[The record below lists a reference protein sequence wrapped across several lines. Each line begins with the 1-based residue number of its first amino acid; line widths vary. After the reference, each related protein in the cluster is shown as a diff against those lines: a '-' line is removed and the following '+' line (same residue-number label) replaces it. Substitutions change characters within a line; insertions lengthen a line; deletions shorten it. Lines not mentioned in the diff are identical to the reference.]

1 MHALRQIARRR
12 RGISSSLDS
21 GLTGRNAL
29 VYKYVAMGAAHPDLL
44 RRESRHPSAQEQAYV
59 YLRRAILSGKLQGG
73 ARLRQDAIAEHLR
86 ISRIPV
92 RDALGRLHAEGLVT
106 LQSNRSMVVTELGP
120 AEVMEIFEIRAAL
133 EGLALRLALP
143 HLRGEVLHEIDD
155 LLRRMNRVVDD
166 TETWIERH
174 EAFHEY
180 LHNWSGRPRLVAQI
194 RQLRAA
200 VQPYLRLYV
209 EWKTNPE
216 RHGYEHESIVAAVLG
231 GNPRE
236 VDEIMRGHVM
246 RTATKVTEFL
256 GTVREGALAPS
267 TPTGSRSP
275 T

>member
-1 MHALRQIARRR
+1 MYVVMVNAYP
-12 RGISSSLDS
+12 
-21 GLTGRNAL
+21 GL
-29 VYKYVAMGAAHPDLL
+29 LL
-44 RRESRHPSAQEQAYV
+44 GESRHPSAQEHAYQ
-59 YLRRAILSGKLQGG
+59 YLRRAILSGSLQGG
-73 ARLRQDAIAEHLR
+73 TRLRQDAIAEHLK

-92 RDALGRLHAEGLVT
+92 RDAIGRLHAEGLVT

-155 LLRRMNRVVDD
+155 RLRRMNRVVDD

-180 LHNWSGRPRLVAQI
+180 LHYWSGRPRLVAQI
-194 RQLRAA
+194 RQLRAT

-216 RHGYEHESIVAAVLG
+216 RHGFEHEAIVAAVLSG
-231 GNPRE
+231 HARQ
-236 VDEIMRGHVM
+236 VDEIMQGHVM

-256 GTVREGALAPS
+256 RTVRDGAAAPS
-267 TPTGSRSP
+267 TLDQIPDASGPTVTRGGQR
-275 T
+275 